1 MATYGISS
9 LLKGG
14 NNSRRSFNSKG
25 GSSLKSVRVKSII
38 LDASHEYYW
47 DFGGPN
53 AVGLIFWEDANYP
66 TLNPNIPLINFP
78 TAFPLYSNIN
88 QYPLINELVSLVN
101 LSDSSIIDNSVETKT
116 YYFPP
121 INVWNSVHHNAI
133 PAPTSK
139 SPLDTK
145 DYQQTTA
152 GAWIRTPEDENT
164 LPDVELGIIE
174 KLSVHKLK
182 PFPGD
187 ITLEGRWGNSI
198 RFGSTTPIL
207 GDNLG
212 TGNTWSTGPDGD
224 PITIIRNGQ
233 PKNTG
238 LKPWDLITENI
249 NEDMSSIYLTTS
261 QIIHVFSPII
271 NESYSNPNKIPIPSD
286 SYEKPQIIL
295 NSGRLFL
302 NAEKDSIILNSL
314 KSLHLSS
321 QDSVNVDGA
330 NNIVLASKKVYLGSS
345 KGEEATLTQYTSP
358 IQSGVKGEQLIN
370 LLTQISLSLQAI
382 QSGFSNAITDSG
394 DKVPSLIAYGDTLK
408 ELNSTIK
415 DILNSN
421 QILSTTVKII

>member
-1 MATYGISS
+1 MAYGISS
-9 LLKGG
+9 ILKGG
-14 NNSRRSFNSKG
+14 INSRSFKSKG

-38 LDASHEYYW
+38 LDPSHEYYY
-47 DFGGPN
+47 DFGGPS
-53 AVGLIFWEDANYP
+53 AVGVIFWEDANYP
-66 TLNPNIPLINFP
+66 TLDPNISLLNYP

-88 QYPLINELVSLVN
+88 QYPLINELVSIVN
-101 LSDSSIIDNSVETKT
+101 LSDSAIIDNSVETKV

-133 PAPTSK
+133 PSPTSK
-139 SPLDTK
+139 SPLDSK

-152 GAWIRTPEDENT
+152 GAWIRTPEDGDT
-164 LPDVELGIIE
+164 LPDIELGIIE
-174 KLSVHKLK
+174 KLSIHKLN

-187 ITLEGRWGNSI
+187 VTLEGRWGNSI

-212 TGNTWSTGPDGD
+212 VANNWSTGPDGD

-233 PKNTG
+233 PRNTG
-238 LKPWDLITENI
+238 LKPWDLITEDI

-261 QIIHVFSPII
+261 QIIHSFSSII

-321 QDSVNVDGA
+321 QDSVNVDGV
-330 NNIVLASKKVYLGSS
+330 NNIVLASKKIYLGSS
-345 KGEEATLTQYTSP
+345 KGDEATLTQYSSP

-394 DKVPSLIAYGDTLK
+394 DKVPSLISYGDVLG
-408 ELNSTIK
+408 ELNSNIK
-415 DILNSN
+415 NILDSN
-421 QILSTTVKII
+421 QILSTTVKLI